1 MLCFSIT
8 FARASPSARSVPL
21 PKGLLGYVMTM
32 ALVLGGDGLFQVLRL
47 QAETMFFIERH
58 PNRHA
63 AQSQGLAHI
72 AGIGR
77 VGMITSSPGFRI
89 VISAMKIP
97 STPPMVTMTLSMS

>member
-8 FARASPSARSVPL
+8 FARASPSAVSTA
-21 PKGLLGYVMTM
+21 PKGVAGICNDNGLG
-32 ALVLGGDGLFQVLRL
+32 LGGDGLFQVLRL